1 MEKLK
6 RNQFLSGI
14 KIDLETA
21 KTLDILSILVPKFV
35 RNSLAKGYSF
45 NIFDQNF
52 KISIGNFNMAEE
64 LENVTIL
71 FCDIYNFDSII
82 THENE
87 KIVQILDQI
96 YRHFDALCLTHG
108 LQKIEVSSYS
118 II

>member
-1 MEKLK
+1 MK

-35 RNSLAKGYSF
+35 RNSLAKGNF
-45 NIFDQNF
+45 ILLFKLKIKKIKGNI
-52 KISIGNFNMAEE
+52 NMAEE

-71 FCDIYNFDSII
+71 FCDIYNFDSMI

-96 YRHFDALCLTHG
+96 YRHFDALCLTYG
-108 LQKIEVSSYS
+108 LQKIEAPN
-118 II
+118 